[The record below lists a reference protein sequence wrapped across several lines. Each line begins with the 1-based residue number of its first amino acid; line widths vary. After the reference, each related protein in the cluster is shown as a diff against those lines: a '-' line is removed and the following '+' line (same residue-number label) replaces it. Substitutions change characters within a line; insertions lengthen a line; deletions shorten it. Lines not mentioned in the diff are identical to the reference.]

1 MLRIP
6 ELAMNTKCK
15 VKTKCYGIVEEW
27 NSREDAKD
35 YFFDAMMSCEGSERD
50 RYTGIYIQLQN
61 GLNYCTDKE
70 E

>member
-1 MLRIP
+1 MLSIP
-6 ELAMNTKCK
+6 ELAMNTSRT
-15 VKTKCYGIVEEW
+15 VTTKCYGEVQIW
-27 NSREDAKD
+27 SDREQAKD

-50 RYTGIYIQLQN
+50 HYTGIYIQLQN

>member
-1 MLRIP
+1 
-6 ELAMNTKCK
+6 
-15 VKTKCYGIVEEW
+15 
-27 NSREDAKD
+27 
-35 YFFDAMMSCEGSERD
+35 MSSEGSERD